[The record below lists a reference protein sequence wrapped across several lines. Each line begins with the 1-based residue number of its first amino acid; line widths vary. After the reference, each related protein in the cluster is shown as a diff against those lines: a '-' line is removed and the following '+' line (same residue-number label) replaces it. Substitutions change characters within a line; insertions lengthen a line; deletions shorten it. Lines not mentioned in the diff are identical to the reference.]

1 LSFLEYVQ
9 ERLPSLGHR
18 NWILIADAAYPEQ
31 CAPGI
36 ETIVTNADIV
46 GVTQDVMGLLQQS
59 SHVRPKPI
67 LDQELLFLPELELPD
82 LVETRAGI
90 IHALKP
96 HQPEFIDHEQILT
109 MVADAAKT
117 YRILVIKTPCTIPY
131 TSVFLRLE
139 CGYWTAEQEQN
150 LRDRIALCQE

>member
-1 LSFLEYVQ
+1 MSCIEFIQ
-9 ERLPSLGHR
+9 ERLPALGHR

-36 ETIVTNADIV
+36 ETFVTDADIV
-46 GVTQDVMGLLQQS
+46 TVTQDVMGLLQAS
-59 SHVRPKPI
+59 SHVRPEPI
-67 LDQELLFLPELELPD
+67 LDQELLFLPDIELPT
-82 LVETRAGI
+82 LVDTRAGI
-90 IHALKP
+90 IQAIKP
-96 HQPEFIDHEQILT
+96 CQPEFIDHEQILK
-109 MVADAAKT
+109 MLSESAKT